1 MCRIATRMKRSMWK
15 YSGITIGIL
24 QAHVEGVY
32 IGDILPRPQ
41 CISLGCVTSDPTG
54 VQGRRDPACESRGS
68 FGRMEKIQG
77 TQNMS

>member
-1 MCRIATRMKRSMWK
+1 MKRSMWK